1 MANQLPDIK
10 EILINTFQKLIN
22 QFTEFVS
29 NFINS
34 GIILIIGWLVAKGVF
49 LIVKNLL
56 TKIGFDKVG
65 DKINEIEAIKKFNL
79 DLKLSVITAKIIY
92 YFIFLAFVTEAA
104 NKLGVPAIA
113 SIISLLVNFIPK
125 LLSAVIMML
134 VGILLADG
142 LRKFVAN
149 LCLSFNIAAGKL
161 ISSAVFFMILIIIVI
176 AALGQAGINT
186 SLLESSFNLLIGGIM
201 FAFAIG
207 YGLASKEMLHNI
219 LASFYTKN
227 KFKEGQVIEIEG
239 VKGEIILMDNTNI
252 TLKTGDTKTI
262 FPLQALQ
269 TKKVIVY

>member
-10 EILINTFQKLIN
+10 EILINTFQSLIN
-22 QFTEFVS
+22 QFVDFVPKLIGS
-29 NFINS
+29 FV
-34 GIILIIGWLVAKGVF
+34 ILAIGWLVAKIVA
-49 LIVKNLL
+49 LVVKNLL
-56 TKIGFDKVG
+56 SKIGFDKVG

-79 DLKLSVITAKIIY
+79 DLKLSKITAQILF
-92 YFIFLAFVTEAA
+92 YFINLVFLIAAA
-104 NKLGVPAIA
+104 NTLDVPAIA
-113 SIISLLVNFIPK
+113 NMVLMLVTFIPK

-161 ISSAVFFMILIIIVI
+161 ISSAVFFMILIIIII

-186 SLLESSFNLLIGGIM
+186 TLLESSFNLLIGGIM